1 MGKQEMKGSTEPM
14 QVVVVSGLE
23 REISE
28 TALGRCGTPDVC
40 TVIVVPQ
47 QQINIPGKP
56 GDSLVATAAC
66 ELDGKGNNPTH
77 ITTHGKGTVETT
89 RTTAEQ
95 RGREADATRR
105 IEGTPAEQPKNNG
118 EER

>member
-14 QVVVVSGLE
+14 QVVVVPGLE
-23 REISE
+23 GKISE

-40 TVIVVPQ
+40 TVIVVPH

-77 ITTHGKGTVETT
+77 ITTHGKGNVETA
-89 RTTAEQ
+89 RTTEEQ
-95 RGREADATRR
+95 KRREAAAERR